1 MAVFRSFRYSK
12 AFKLEVVKAMES
24 GRFGSICEAKRHFG
38 IKGAT
43 TIRRWLLAYGKNHL
57 IPKVVRVEKPDE
69 QSELM
74 KLRAQVADLEQ
85 ALGQTHADNLLNDAF
100 FRLVCEKYGEDPESF
115 KKKANTERS
124 TPRSTTRPA
133 RKRKKRR
140 PGRGK

>member
-1 MAVFRSFRYSK
+1 MAVFRCVRYSK

-24 GRFGSICEAKRHFG
+24 GRFGSICEANRHFG

-43 TIRRWLLAYGKNHL
+43 TIRSWLLAYGKNHL
-57 IPKVVRVEKPDE
+57 IPKVVRVERPDE

-74 KLRAQVADLEQ
+74 KLRSQVADLEQ

-124 TPRSTTRPA
+124 TTRPT
-133 RKRKKRR
+133 RKRKKHR

>member
-1 MAVFRSFRYSK
+1 MAVFCCVRYSK

-24 GRFGSICEAKRHFG
+24 GRFGSICEANRHFG
-38 IKGAT
+38 IKGST

-69 QSELM
+69 QSELL

-115 KKKANTERS
+115 KKKATTE
-124 TPRSTTRPA
+124 RSTTRPT

>member
-12 AFKLEVVKAMES
+12 AFKLEVVKAIES
-24 GRFGSICEAKRHFG
+24 GRFGSICEANRHFG
-38 IKGAT
+38 IKGST
-43 TIRRWLLAYGKNHL
+43 TIRSWLLAYGKNHL

-85 ALGQTHADNLLNDAF
+85 ALGQTHADNLLKDAF

-124 TPRSTTRPA
+124 TTPST

-140 PGRGK
+140 PSRGK